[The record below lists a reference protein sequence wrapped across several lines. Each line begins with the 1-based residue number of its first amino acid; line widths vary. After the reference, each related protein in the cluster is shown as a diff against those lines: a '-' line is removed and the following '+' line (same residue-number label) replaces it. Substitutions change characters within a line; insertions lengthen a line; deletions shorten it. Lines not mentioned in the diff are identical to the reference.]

1 MAESVREEDILPA
14 GDIITGKE
22 LRELLSWFLE
32 NGIAYPWGNN
42 PTPYRVWISEI
53 MLQQTVVTAAVG
65 HFTRWMEQ
73 FPGIPELAAATEQQV
88 LKAWEGLGYYSRA
101 RNILKGAVYL
111 TDEHGGELPDS
122 YGELVKVPGIGDYT
136 ARAVLSLAF
145 GKPYP
150 VLDANVRRIA
160 QRIYARREWGKEQD
174 QALLDALDRV
184 IPGNVSD
191 DENPGLFNCALMQL
205 GQILCRIKTPDCGRC
220 PLAGSCRA
228 EKAGLQGEIPAAKKR
243 KVKEKRS
250 VLILLR
256 SGDRYLLQQRRS
268 GIGKGL
274 WFIPSCPPEKEAE
287 IKALLKPEEVLPLKE
302 RNHLYTTWKE
312 ALEPRLY
319 IAAPPPDA
327 LLYEIFGDDPLSW
340 VAEAELENHPSP
352 SVYRR
357 ILDDIP
363 V

>member
-1 MAESVREEDILPA
+1 LAELLSAEEILPA
-14 GDIITGKE
+14 GDLITGKE
-22 LRELLSWFLE
+22 LRGLLRWFTE
-32 NGIAYPWGNN
+32 NGIAYPWGDN

-73 FPGIPELAAATEQQV
+73 FPGIQELAAASEQQV

-101 RNILKGAVYL
+101 RNILKGAAYL
-111 TDEHGGELPDS
+111 TEKHKGELPDS
-122 YGELVKVPGIGDYT
+122 YEELIRVPGIGDYT

-145 GKPYP
+145 GKAYP

-174 QALLDALDRV
+174 KALLDALDRV
-184 IPGNVSD
+184 IPEDVSA

-205 GQILCRIKTPDCGRC
+205 GQILCRIKSPDCGRC
-220 PLAGSCRA
+220 PLAHSCRA
-228 EKAGLQGEIPAAKKR
+228 RVTGVQCEIPAPKR
-243 KVKEKRS
+243 RAVREKRS

-256 SGDRYLLQQRRS
+256 SGSRYLLQQRRS

-287 IKALLKPEEVLPLKE
+287 IKALLKPEEVLPLKK
-302 RNHLYTTWKE
+302 RTHLYTTWRE

-319 IAAPPPDA
+319 IADPPPET
-327 LLYEIFGDDPLSW
+327 LLHEIFGEDPLCW
-340 VAEAELENHPSP
+340 VADAELENHPSP

-357 ILDDIP
+357 ILEDIP